1 MPARTHSIERLSGIA
16 KGDLHLL
23 SVSRFPLAGSEL
35 TLVQKLIDSLVEEYL
50 SADNQLSLEVMIRQS
65 CLQTGLLAEFV
76 DNAPQWMPQQGL
88 AVIPHKPPPHMPGRS
103 EIEGADPR
111 LINQFGV
118 EGVVDIPE
126 FVFQITDEA
135 AKKRCFEAMSGH
147 GALSIMLTK
156 LKTNDLQRKWK
167 ELFGSRVTDRHFR
180 SMPRFIPLF
189 GVKSFQSATEDDL
202 SSWFGTFELYIGESK
217 EDQGIVIASREN
229 LKGSLENMVTELP
242 EQDIESESEILRW

>member
-1 MPARTHSIERLSGIA
+1 MPARNHSIERLASIT
-16 KGDLHLL
+16 KGDLYLL
-23 SVSRFPLAGSEL
+23 PVSRFPLPGSEL
-35 TLVQKLIDSLVEEYL
+35 TFVQKLINLLIEVYQ

-65 CLQTGLLAEFV
+65 CLYPGLVDEFV

-111 LINQFGV
+111 LINQYGV
-118 EGVVDIPE
+118 EGVVDLPE

-135 AKKRCFEAMSGH
+135 AKKRCFMSMSGH

-156 LKTNDLQRKWK
+156 LKTNDLQRRWK

-180 SMPRFIPLF
+180 GMPRFIPLF

-229 LKGSLENMVTELP
+229 LKGSIENIVTELP
-242 EQDIESESEILRW
+242 VQDIESEAEILRW

>member
-1 MPARTHSIERLSGIA
+1 MPARTHSIERLSAIT
-16 KGDLHLL
+16 KGDVYLL
-23 SVSRFPLAGSEL
+23 PVSRFPLPEAEL
-35 TLVQKLIDSLVEEYL
+35 AYLQKLINSLVDEYL
-50 SADNQLSLEVMIRQS
+50 TPDSQTSLEVMIRQS
-65 CLQTGLLAEFV
+65 CLYTGLLDAFV

-88 AVIPHKPPPHMPGRS
+88 AIIPHKPPPHMPGRS
-103 EIEGADPR
+103 EIESADPR
-111 LINQFGV
+111 LINQYGV

-135 AKKRCFEAMSGH
+135 AKKRCCEAMSGH

-180 SMPRFIPLF
+180 SMPLFIPLL
-189 GVKSFQSATEDDL
+189 GVQSFQSATEDDL

-229 LKGSLENMVTELP
+229 LKGSLENIAKELP
-242 EQDIESESEILRW
+242 EQAIESEAEILRW